1 MLFPKTLR
9 YYLQLLKIYYGRYP
23 IAFRYTQWIV
33 IQNPRGK
40 KHMPPL
46 NLRTSNGIK
55 GNYLR
60 ETLEYHKIEIGRAG
74 PLLFKNINALP

>member
-1 MLFPKTLR
+1 MDCYTEPK
-9 YYLQLLKIYYGRYP
+9 GE
-23 IAFRYTQWIV
+23 
-33 IQNPRGK
+33 

-46 NLRTSNGIK
+46 NLRTSNGIT
-55 GNYLR
+55 GNQRR